1 MGPPLVLLSVLVG
14 ALAFLLVPPTY
25 SSSAF
30 MVLTMSAQGS
40 TLSQDPAKPNGLSNP
55 LLEFNDGLKTTSSIL
70 IQAVGAPDVLAQL
83 GVPQDGSIE
92 VTIDDG
98 RTNPDILD
106 ISGPYIYVK
115 AQGGSAAEVR
125 GLVTKVQKRV
135 VDELTR
141 RQKELRAPPITY
153 ITVADVVPPTTPEAD
168 SGNKVQLAGLGFAL
182 TLAGSMSTAYFLIRR
197 RALRGPQTAPAAAG
211 TPREAA
217 AEDSA
222 EAESSASS
230 EPSTPPS
237 SPSSP
242 VREPSETG
250 PPEEEPPEES
260 PGRDAGETPVRE
272 PPAAEGRPDEE
283 ITQER
288 RREVPVPRML
298 TEDDDTQVFM
308 VVKTYGYP
316 RGRAGNGDGTDGG
329 RGRGD

>member
-55 LLEFNDGLKTTSSIL
+55 LLEFNDGLKTTSAIL

-83 GVPQDGSIE
+83 GVPEDGSIE

-106 ISGPYIYVK
+106 ISGPYVYVK

-125 GLVTKVQKRV
+125 GLVAKVQKRV

-153 ITVADVVPPTTPEAD
+153 ITVADVVPPTTPEED
-168 SGNKVQLAGLGFAL
+168 TGDKVQFAGLGFVL

-197 RALRGPQTAPAAAG
+197 RALRGPRTAPEGAE

-217 AEDSA
+217 AEGAPAEDSG
-222 EAESSASS
+222 EAESSAS
-230 EPSTPPS
+230 PA
-237 SPSSP
+237 
-242 VREPSETG
+242 REPSETG
-250 PPEEEPPEES
+250 PPEKGPPEEVPERD
-260 PGRDAGETPVRE
+260 PGED
-272 PPAAEGRPDEE
+272 RPDEE
-283 ITQER
+283 TTQER

-298 TEDDDTQVFM
+298 TENDDTQVFM

-329 RGRGD
+329 RGRGG